1 MNYFIN
7 SKGFKIIKTSKQE
20 IISIGGF
27 GICDSCAKTSEYGYL
42 IPALGSYWYCEK
54 CYDDWD
60 KRAKFYEED
69 VKFETQMHDKWI
81 KIFKEKEIGDKNG
94 KYN

>member
-1 MNYFIN
+1 MNSFIN

-27 GICDSCAKTSEYGYL
+27 GICDSCAKISEYGYL

-54 CYDDWD
+54 CYQEWLGHC
-60 KRAKFYEED
+60 RYYEED
-69 VKFETQMHDKWI
+69 REFEENKYKYYI
-81 KIFKEKEIGDKNG
+81 KLLKGKN
-94 KYN
+94 